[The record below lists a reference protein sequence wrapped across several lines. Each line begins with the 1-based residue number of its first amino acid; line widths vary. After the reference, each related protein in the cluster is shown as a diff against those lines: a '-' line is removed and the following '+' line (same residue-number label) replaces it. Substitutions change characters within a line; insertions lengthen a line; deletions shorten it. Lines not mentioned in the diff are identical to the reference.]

1 MHVPDQPLRA
11 ERNSHEVH
19 MTNRNERLGFWKPGI
34 LLARRL
40 RLSIKQVLPL
50 VLLCVPLALVGK
62 LLVLESGADNDS
74 LRLVLGWGAA
84 AGFAVVGYLTVAI
97 NRSLAIDLQRLNHAM
112 NQLATG
118 NLQVADTVRSRDEL
132 GELSGILQTMI
143 RNVSA
148 MVAAVGSDAALVAH
162 AGQMLSLGNRDL
174 SQRTEQQAANLEQ
187 TAARVQELASTVQ
200 QNAQTAFEVDRQASE
215 LRDIAESGSNA
226 MGTSVASVE
235 AIQSGAS
242 RMHEIIGVIDGLAFQ
257 TNILALNAAVEAA
270 RAGEHGRGFAVVAS
284 EVRTLAQRSANSA
297 REIRSLIETSSGQ
310 VTTAVMQIRSAGEGM
325 TRIVS
330 GIRGVSGNM
339 SRISGASTE
348 QSSGLSEIST
358 AVGQLDEIT
367 QINAHMV
374 ERAVSQST
382 SLEEQAVSL
391 TAAIGSFKLLQ
402 GVATEAM
409 ELVQRAAEFRRV
421 NGAGERFLSGLT
433 DKKNAFHDRDMYVF
447 VLDGQ
452 GTYRAFA
459 GNPAKVGTRVHDVP
473 GIDGDRLVR
482 SIVSQADDGPGWV
495 VYEITHPTTG
505 IVQTKMSFV
514 MKVDGLYMGCG
525 IYKNLAKT

>member
-1 MHVPDQPLRA
+1 
-11 ERNSHEVH
+11 

-40 RLSIKQVLPL
+40 RLAYKQVLPL
-50 VLLCVPLALVGK
+50 ALLCLSIG
-62 LLVLESGADNDS
+62 LEVQSLMLDPDASNDG
-74 LRLVLGWGAA
+74 LRMLLGWLSV
-84 AGFAVVGYLTVAI
+84 AGFAGFGYLMVAI
-97 NRSLAIDLQRLNHAM
+97 HKSLSIDLRRLNYAM
-112 NQLATG
+112 QQLATG
-118 NLQVADTVRSRDEL
+118 NLQVAGTVRSRDEL
-132 GELSGILQTMI
+132 GDLSGILQTMI

-162 AGQMLSLGNRDL
+162 AGRLLSLGNRDL

-200 QNAQTAFEVDRQASE
+200 ENAQTASDVDRQASE
-215 LRDIAESGSNA
+215 LRDIAESGSGA
-226 MGTSVASVE
+226 MATSVASVE

-270 RAGEHGRGFAVVAS
+270 RAGDHGRGFAVVAS
-284 EVRTLAQRSANSA
+284 EVRSLAQRSANSA
-297 REIRSLIETSSGQ
+297 REIRNLIETSSGQ
-310 VTTAVMQIRSAGEGM
+310 VTTAVGQIRSAGAGM

-330 GIRGVSGNM
+330 GIRGVSDNM

-367 QINAHMV
+367 QINANMV

-382 SLEEQAVSL
+382 SLEEQAASL
-391 TAAIGSFKLLQ
+391 TDAIGNFKLLQ

-409 ELVQRAAEFRRV
+409 DLVQRAAEFRRTS
-421 NGAGERFLSGLT
+421 GGGESFLSGLT
-433 DKKNAFHDRDMYVF
+433 DKRNAFHDRDMYVF
-447 VLDGQ
+447 VLDGN

-482 SIVSQADDGPGWV
+482 SIVSQAEDGPGWV

-514 MKVDGLYMGCG
+514 MKIDSLYMGCG